1 MSYKPQV
8 KVAGN
13 GDKWCDN
20 ALRFATMVEAEQSA
34 HDLMMRWML
43 VTDCRGAP
51 SDDPVNYAI
60 VDSVMVEIKPATI
73 GD

>member
-1 MSYKPQV
+1 MSFKPQV

-20 ALRFATMVEAEQSA
+20 ALRFATEAEALASA
-34 HDLMMRWML
+34 RDLMMRWML
-43 VTDCRGAP
+43 VTDCQAAP

-60 VDSVMVEIKPATI
+60 ADGAMVEVKPSEVA
-73 GD
+73 